1 MEISSIKLPT
11 TTEIRYVQPRT
22 PFRSFPTVPT
32 PITTIRELYFRKQAY
47 PVPVPMSPPQT
58 EYPLPR
64 SLKRLERGLPFPSV
78 LDREKTIPTD
88 AASRGVWTP
97 LHKIDLLSDIDEYVV
112 Q

>member
-1 MEISSIKLPT
+1 MEISSIELTT

-22 PFRSFPTVPT
+22 PFRSFATVPA

-64 SLKRLERGLPFPSV
+64 SLKRLERGLPFPSA

-97 LHKIDLLSDIDEYVV
+97 LHEIDLLSDIDEYVV